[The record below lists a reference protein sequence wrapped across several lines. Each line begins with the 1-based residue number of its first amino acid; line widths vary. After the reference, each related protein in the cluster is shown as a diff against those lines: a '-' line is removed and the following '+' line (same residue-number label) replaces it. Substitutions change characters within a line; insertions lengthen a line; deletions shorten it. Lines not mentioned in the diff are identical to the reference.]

1 MKKQGYL
8 TIATGSEKFLDYAI
22 NLRLSCIY
30 NDPNRPFA
38 LITDEK
44 IMKKIHERE
53 INHYFDQIIMY
64 KGNYTGLLVKLD
76 LYQLSPFDETFF
88 IDADSLMIKDPNP
101 AWELVV
107 GKHFVVQGRV
117 DHFERW
123 TGHTEKEIKDMFG
136 ISYVPRFNGGF
147 YYFNKSEKAVQVF
160 KKANEL
166 VGEFKRIGFY
176 LVHGFPDEEPII
188 SVAIALC
195 GLKPVPDSSNIMF
208 SPIGRGFWF
217 KLSIPK
223 RKISFKKYGIP
234 VSPIILHCCADLCDS
249 RHYRKAVRQLHK
261 IAGKKLN
268 GIKQYA

>member
-8 TIATGSEKFLDYAI
+8 TIATGSEEFLDYAI

-53 INHYFDQIIMY
+53 INHYFDQIIVY

-107 GKHFVVQGRV
+107 GKHFVVQGRI

-123 TGHTEKEIKDMFG
+123 AGHTEKETMAMFG

-147 YYFNKSEKAVQVF
+147 YYFDKSEKAVQVF
-160 KKANEL
+160 KKANEF

-176 LVHGFPDEEPII
+176 LVHGLPDEEPII

-208 SPIGRGFWF
+208 SIAGKGRRFY
-217 KLSIPK
+217 LSIP
-223 RKISFKKYGIP
+223 RKKVSFRKYGMP
-234 VSPIILHCCADLCDS
+234 ASPIILHCCGELRDS
-249 RHYRKAVRQLHK
+249 RHYKKAVQALRK
-261 IAGKKLN
+261 ILSKELK
-268 GIKQYA
+268 I